1 MSLRTRTNKQTIK
14 KNYMQQHS
22 SEILVYHS
30 VKAVTSGHA
39 HDFKTLLADARAA
52 ESITI
57 EVRVCV
63 RKQASTTS
71 KQDATSVWVGGWG
84 KWVNSQSSHA

>member
-1 MSLRTRTNKQTIK
+1 MVPCELSSLSKVAAHANKQTIK

-57 EVRVCV
+57 KVRVCGS
-63 RKQASTTS
+63 RQAS
-71 KQDATSVWVGGWG
+71 KMR
-84 KWVNSQSSHA
+84 